1 MSDKSQ
7 MPGNKEVDDRRRETI
22 KITVEVIW

>member
-7 MPGNKEVDDRRRETI
+7 MPGNKEVGDRRRETT